1 MQQKKLNIIKAAEK
15 RFSRHGVT
23 KSTLDELARDLRMG
37 KATLYYYFES
47 KEALYYG
54 VLENQISEFINA
66 IKQIFADESLSHEE
80 KTAAYLKEKTG
91 FPTRYSLLFAL
102 FENAFRDFPVEKEV
116 GIIKKL
122 IEKEE
127 SVLTKYFESYLK
139 EKKDKT
145 EIPALLK
152 AVPKFAYTLG
162 LLNILETKLFGEEKS
177 ISAEQVINLIQEK
190 FLIK

>member
-15 RFSRHGVT
+15 RFSRHGVA
-23 KSTLDELARDLRMG
+23 KSTLDELARDLRIG

-54 VLENQISEFINA
+54 VLENQISEFINS

-91 FPTRYSLLFAL
+91 FPARYSLLFAL
-102 FENAFRDFPVEKEV
+102 FQNAFKEFPLESEV
-116 GIIKKL
+116 GVIKKL
-122 IEKEE
+122 IDKEE
-127 SVLTKYFESYLK
+127 AVLVKYFESYLK

-145 EIPALLK
+145 EVPALIK
-152 AVPKFAYTLG
+152 AVPKLAYTLG
-162 LLNILETKLFGEEKS
+162 LLNLLETKLFGEEKS
-177 ISAEQVINLIQEK
+177 ISTEQIINLIQEK